1 MFTVIGIKDVIDIF
15 LVSLILYYVYRV
27 MRMSGTIKIFVG
39 IIAFILIWILV
50 SRIMEMRLLGS
61 IMDKLLNVGVI
72 ILVIL
77 FQDDIR
83 IFLSELG
90 SHKSWKKITSLFRS
104 KKADSTEVPEYIM
117 HIVYAAK
124 NMSQSRTGALIVI
137 KRDMA
142 LVKYETTGEK
152 INADI
157 EPRLIET
164 IFYKGTP
171 LHDGAIILDD
181 KKIVAAG
188 CILPVSHAPNIPR
201 ELGLRH
207 RSALGITQETDAMAV
222 VVSEERGE
230 ISFAMSGKI
239 WRNLSTQSLERL
251 LSSGKTNN

>member
-1 MFTVIGIKDVIDIF
+1 MFTVIGLKDIIDIF

-39 IIAFILIWILV
+39 IIAFIVVWILV

-90 SHKSWKKITSLFRS
+90 SHKSWEKIINFFRVKKPETNE
-104 KKADSTEVPEYIM
+104 TPEYVM
-117 HIVYAAK
+117 HIVYASK
-124 NMSQSRTGALIVI
+124 NMSQSKTGALIVI
-137 KRDMA
+137 KRDMS
-142 LVKYETTGEK
+142 LIKYETTGEK

-171 LHDGAIILDD
+171 LHDGAIIIEDG
-181 KKIVAAG
+181 KIVAAG

-230 ISFAMSGKI
+230 ISFAKSGKI
-239 WRNLSTQSLERL
+239 WRNISTQSLERL
-251 LSSGKTNN
+251 LSTGKTGS